1 MRLCSLIAFAGG
13 VLAGGL
19 VMMMVAPK
27 KGEEMRQDIKD
38 RMNNLKKHIGDAIDG
53 CKDKCCCEVEE
64 KMTVKE

>member
-1 MRLCSLIAFAGG
+1 M
-13 VLAGGL
+13 AGGL